1 MRELATPGD
10 LRLYIEKH
18 LHSYELSRG
27 IGVDAYCD
35 APQFHPMADGKYLQ
49 ALAVLR
55 STGLISI
62 SHFQQRSFDAC
73 ARIEINA
80 MKFVEGISWGL
91 GFSWRNLSST
101 EPFLITSAIVT
112 RGLLDCHCQ
121 GLVSEQVTLLLRL
134 GGAGLKA
141 WIRDISI
148 PVNEEHIAL
157 PVYSPNIREPIYN
170 AAAYAL
176 GTLKLIDESEG
187 LVSSSTD
194 RLRVMEWIRS
204 RRVAG
209 LGWPYSS
216 SSPVVDLLHQ
226 CYILNALSDVFGAR
240 SIEQECAEM
249 LGQFAGPCCF
259 ADAMRLV
266 MGNEES
272 SNARDIPWLRP
283 LGDFEVEL
291 LPKPARLWSLGELL
305 VLLSRLGL
313 EGKHSEAWVRQGRR
327 VATAIMSRLSAE
339 EDKEARYPRHV
350 MHAVHGLACY
360 LALLRKRARG
370 NTHVDAALII

>member
-1 MRELATPGD
+1 MRELSTSGD

-18 LHSYELSRG
+18 LNSYESNQ
-27 IGVDAYCD
+27 GVGADAYCD
-35 APQFHPMADGKYLQ
+35 APQCHPMAEGKYLQ

-55 STGLISI
+55 SAGLISI
-62 SHFQQRSFDAC
+62 SHFQQRSLDAC
-73 ARIEINA
+73 ARIETNA
-80 MKFVEGISWGL
+80 HKFIEGISWGL
-91 GFSWRNLSST
+91 GFSWRNLSAT

-112 RGLLDCHCQ
+112 RGLLDCYCQ
-121 GLVSEQVTLLLRL
+121 GLVSDQSTNLLRL
-134 GGAGLKA
+134 GWAGLKA
-141 WIRDISI
+141 WIRELSI

-157 PVYSPNIREPIYN
+157 PVYSPNIREPVYN

-176 GTLKLIDESEG
+176 ATLRLIDESEG
-187 LVSSSTD
+187 RVPSSTD
-194 RLRVMEWIRS
+194 TLRVMEWIRA

-209 LGWPYSS
+209 LGWPYSPT
-216 SSPVVDLLHQ
+216 SPVVDLLHQ
-226 CYILNALSDVFGAR
+226 CYILNALADVFGAR

-266 MGNEES
+266 MAREES
-272 SNARDIPWLRP
+272 ANARDILWLRP
-283 LGDFEVEL
+283 LGDCHVEL

-327 VATAIMSRLSAE
+327 VAEVIVSRLSAE
-339 EDKEARYPRHV
+339 EDTEARYPRHV

-370 NTHVDAALII
+370 NTHVEAAS